1 MISSNNNRNLFWSEK
16 MNISITLVRLTLEEY
31 EDYVKQIQSSNMPL
45 FTQNCLIDVLKT
57 ALQHSD
63 DAYEMGWLS

>member
-1 MISSNNNRNLFWSEK
+1 

-45 FTQNCLIDVLKT
+45 FTQNGLIDVLKT